1 MYSKSHRFRYLSN
14 IFCTS
19 NRWDR
24 VGGAPS
30 LSRAVFD
37 RTSLFPTFHGPP
49 QIEHYLAKFAQL
61 TDIDPEAAI
70 TQRQFNAK
78 SYFED
83 YHIQVDFV
91 QLNSTDPMNTKRE
104 TVIAYVCRLR
114 PRKGSV
120 LLAKLTSNNIPIEHI
135 KTINEGKDAILD
147 DGTVIQAKDYLSP
160 GFAGGN
166 FLSMFGCDLN
176 YSHGI

>member
-19 NRWDR
+19 NRWER
-24 VGGAPS
+24 VGGVPS

-37 RTSLFPTFHGPP
+37 RTTLFPTFHGPP
-49 QIEHYLAKFAQL
+49 EIEHYLAKFAEL
-61 TDIDPEAAI
+61 TDIDPEAAL
-70 TQRQFNAK
+70 TERQFNTN

-91 QLNSTDPMNTKRE
+91 KLNPTNVINSNKE

-120 LLAKLTSNNIPIEHI
+120 LLSKLTSNNIPIEYI
-135 KTINEGKDAILD
+135 KTINEGKDATLD
-147 DGTVIQAKDYLSP
+147 DGTIVQAKDYLSP
-160 GFAGGN
+160 GFPGGN
-166 FLSMFGCDLN
+166 FLGMRFN
-176 YSHGI
+176 TI